1 MAGSPLQFG
10 LEGTEEVA
18 SARMDA
24 GTALALLGFAHRD
37 NREGGRQ
44 KMIRLATIAALG
56 ALLFA
61 APSFATDA
69 KGSEK
74 AAVSAAAPTV
84 KEAPVR
90 RRTTVERWRGAPY
103 VRASHTDTL
112 IRQEALD
119 KTLPIVTHT
128 PNLVAAPTF

>member
-1 MAGSPLQFG
+1 
-10 LEGTEEVA
+10 
-18 SARMDA
+18 
-24 GTALALLGFAHRD
+24 
-37 NREGGRQ
+37 
-44 KMIRLATIAALG
+44 MIRLATIAALG

-69 KGSEK
+69 KDSEK

-84 KEAPVR
+84 KEAPLR
-90 RRTTVERWRGAPY
+90 RRTTLERWRGGPY
-103 VRASHTDTL
+103 ARASHTDTL

-128 PNLVAAPTF
+128 PNLVAAPNF